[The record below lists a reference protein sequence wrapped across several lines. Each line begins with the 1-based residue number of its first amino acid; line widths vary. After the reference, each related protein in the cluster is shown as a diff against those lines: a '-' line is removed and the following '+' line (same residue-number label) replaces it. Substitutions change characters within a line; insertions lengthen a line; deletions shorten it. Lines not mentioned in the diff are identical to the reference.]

1 MIQCRISEAKMVVQ
15 LDIVERGKQKF
26 NDSGIKKKQL
36 RELEMG
42 MDREDGR
49 WGEAFSAYEYLNEA
63 SRHSMTLA

>member
-49 WGEAFSAYEYLNEA
+49 WGEAFSAYE
-63 SRHSMTLA
+63 